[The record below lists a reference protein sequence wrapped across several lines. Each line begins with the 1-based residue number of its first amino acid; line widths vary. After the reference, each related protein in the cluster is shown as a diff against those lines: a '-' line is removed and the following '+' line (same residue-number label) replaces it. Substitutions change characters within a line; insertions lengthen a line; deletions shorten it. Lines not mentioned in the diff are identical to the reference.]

1 MIKKVTAIIF
11 IILIAVNII
20 FKEEIWYI
28 QGLITEFA
36 GIVFT
41 LLIVETISNRNRE
54 KTEKKEEKEQIL
66 RNHKLI
72 ALSIKRYKRI
82 AYEILTPL
90 GEIKEFKEEIPNEI
104 KVSDLI
110 NLWASSL
117 DISRKSFNKNK
128 SYYYFLEFKN
138 LNEVLKNSILQTN
151 YKFFPKIYDVILSTL
166 EKERYYDV
174 GDSIEFFMNIESLK
188 MKELLINYEKNKNIK
203 DEYTIFNSFEILV
216 ESLNHYRNFIRKYE
230 GEINKL
236 LEYRD

>member
-11 IILIAVNII
+11 IILIAVNRI
-20 FKEEIWYI
+20 FKEETWYI

-54 KTEKKEEKEQIL
+54 KIEKKEEREQIL

-72 ALSIKRYKRI
+72 TISIKRYKRI
-82 AYEILTPL
+82 AYEMLTPL

-104 KVSDLI
+104 KILDLV
-110 NLWASSL
+110 NLWTSSL
-117 DISRKSFNKNK
+117 DIRKSFNKNK

-174 GDSIEFFMNIESLK
+174 GDSIEFFMNKESLD
-188 MKELLINYEKNKNIK
+188 MKDLLIKYEKNINIR
-203 DEYTIFNSFEILV
+203 DENTIFTPFEILV
-216 ESLNHYRNFIRKYE
+216 ESLNHYRNFINEYE
-230 GEINKL
+230 EEITKL
-236 LEYRD
+236 LEDKD

>member
-11 IILIAVNII
+11 IILIVVNRI
-20 FKEEIWYI
+20 FKEETWYI

-54 KTEKKEEKEQIL
+54 KIEKKEEREQIL

-72 ALSIKRYKRI
+72 TISIKRYKRI
-82 AYEILTPL
+82 AYEMLTPL

-104 KVSDLI
+104 KILDLV
-110 NLWASSL
+110 NLWTSSL
-117 DISRKSFNKNK
+117 DIRKSFNKNK

-174 GDSIEFFMNIESLK
+174 GDSIEFFMNEESLN
-188 MKELLINYEKNKNIK
+188 MKDLLIKYEKNINIR
-203 DEYTIFNSFEILV
+203 DENTIFTPFEILV
-216 ESLNHYRNFIRKYE
+216 ESLNHYRNFINEYE
-230 GEINKL
+230 EEITKL
-236 LEYRD
+236 LEDKD